1 MISPPSRPP
10 IQGSGIV
17 IPLPTRSRDPANGK
31 YFTIP
36 KYLHSGAVWGIHTA
50 KKMIGL
56 LSDHGYELV
65 APIFDGAIIRRKA
78 EATEIKSPLD
88 AVMDATGVVL
98 ALKQFPS

>member
-1 MISPPSRPP
+1 
-10 IQGSGIV
+10 
-17 IPLPTRSRDPANGK
+17 
-31 YFTIP
+31 
-36 KYLHSGAVWGIHTA
+36 
-50 KKMIGL
+50 MIGL